1 MNEDTEALRT
11 KGSTDCRAPP
21 APPSATD
28 ARFQALR
35 TRGCETGLS
44 QARRE
49 LGRAL
54 CGKSSLTRGPWGG
67 GVRGA
72 SAASLWRSRPPACRG
87 HVCSAPDLLGEPS
100 PRLATR
106 VVHVCVWGRGE
117 EGLDSADGWG
127 QKASRH
133 FWGLSPGEVPGAGQQ
148 SPPDRVYASPE
159 KEVLRC
165 IRPAERTIGE

>member
-1 MNEDTEALRT
+1 M
-11 KGSTDCRAPP
+11 PP
-21 APPSATD
+21 AAVCAQTCGSD
-28 ARFQALR
+28 LLLR
-35 TRGCETGLS
+35 LVTPTLPGCLQT
-44 QARRE
+44 QTPR
-49 LGRAL
+49 
-54 CGKSSLTRGPWGG
+54 TP
-67 GVRGA
+67 
-72 SAASLWRSRPPACRG
+72 LWPQVVFTESRPPACRG